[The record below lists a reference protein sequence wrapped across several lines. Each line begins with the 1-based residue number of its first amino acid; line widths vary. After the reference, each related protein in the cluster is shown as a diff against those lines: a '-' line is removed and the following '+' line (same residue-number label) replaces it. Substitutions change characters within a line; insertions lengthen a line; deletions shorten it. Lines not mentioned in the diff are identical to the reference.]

1 MEETDMSNLEATKT
15 NSISRPR
22 YGCAIG
28 AMYTAAAIP
37 GVMPITHCGPGCA
50 DKQYVSLAFYN
61 GFQGGGYSGGAVPP
75 SANISE
81 KEVVFGGNERLR
93 ELIQASVKIMDADL
107 FVVLTGCIPDIVGD
121 DIPSV
126 VSEFQQK
133 GVPIVYAETGGFRGN
148 NLIGHEIVVRAIIDQ
163 FIGDYS
169 GPKKQNTVNV
179 WTEVPYQNTFWRGDL
194 SEIKRILEGI
204 GLTVNILFGH
214 DSKGIS
220 EWRGIPEAAFN
231 LVISPWI
238 GLGTVEYLQKK
249 YNQPYLH
256 IPAIPIGALETSE
269 FLRKVSKFAGLSQD
283 KTEEFIKEEEEK
295 YYKYLEEFSD
305 FYSEYWWG
313 VPARFAVV
321 SDSTYNLSITRFLVR
336 QMGLIPV
343 RQIITENTPEEYK
356 EQIREEFWH
365 IDHDVSL
372 EVEFLE
378 DGYQIEESLRT
389 APEKPAIIFGT
400 TWDRDI
406 ARELKGNIVEI
417 GFPSS
422 YEVVLS
428 RAYVGYRGA
437 LSFIEKIFTI
447 AISASA

>member
-1 MEETDMSNLEATKT
+1 MSNLEDTKT

-28 AMYTAAAIP
+28 AMYTASAIP
-37 GVMPITHCGPGCA
+37 RVVPITHCGPGCA

-121 DIPSV
+121 DVPSV

-148 NLIGHEIVVRAIIDQ
+148 NLVGHEIVVRAIIDQ
-163 FIGDYS
+163 FVSDYS
-169 GPKKQNTVNV
+169 GDKKQSTVNV
-179 WTEVPYQNTFWRGDL
+179 WTEVPYQNTYWRGDL
-194 SEIKRILEGI
+194 GEIKRILEGI

-214 DSKGIS
+214 HSKGIS
-220 EWRGIPEAAFN
+220 EWKDIPNAAFN
-231 LVISPWI
+231 LVISPWV
-238 GLGTVEYLQKK
+238 GLGIAEHLKEK
-249 YNQPYLH
+249 YGQRYLH
-256 IPAIPIGALETSE
+256 IPAIPIGALETTE
-269 FLRKVSKFAGLSQD
+269 FLRKVSEFAQLDSD
-283 KTEEFIKEEEEK
+283 KTEAFIKKEEEI
-295 YYKYLEEFSD
+295 YYKYIEDFSD

-313 VPARFAVV
+313 VPARFAVI
-321 SDSTYNLSITRFLVR
+321 SDSAYNLAITKFLVR
-336 QMGLIPV
+336 QLGLISV
-343 RQIITENTPEEYK
+343 RQIITENTPEQYK
-356 EQIREEFWH
+356 EQIREQFRN

-406 ARELKGNIVEI
+406 AKELKGNIVEI

-428 RAYVGYRGA
+428 RSYVGYRGA
-437 LSFIEKIFTI
+437 LSIIEKIFTA

>member
-1 MEETDMSNLEATKT
+1 MSFFEDTKT

-37 GVMPITHCGPGCA
+37 GVVPITHCGPGCA

-75 SANISE
+75 SSNISE
-81 KEVVFGGNERLR
+81 KEVVFGGDNRLR
-93 ELIQASVKIMDADL
+93 ELIQASTKIMAADL

-126 VSEFQQK
+126 VGEFQHK
-133 GVPIVYAETGGFRGN
+133 GVPIVYAETGGFHGN
-148 NLIGHEIVVRAIIDQ
+148 NLTGHETVVRAIIDQ

-169 GPKKQNTVNV
+169 GDRVKNTVNV
-179 WTEVPYQNTFWRGDL
+179 WTEVPYQNTYWRGDL
-194 SEIKRILEGI
+194 GEIKRILEGI
-204 GLTVNILFGH
+204 GLKVNILFGH
-214 DSKGIS
+214 DSRGVR
-220 EWRGIPEAAFN
+220 EWLDIPKAAFN
-231 LVISPWI
+231 LVISPWV
-238 GLGTVEYLQKK
+238 GLGIAEHLHAK

-256 IPAIPIGALETSE
+256 IPAIPIGALETTE
-269 FLRKVSKFAGLSQD
+269 FLRKVSKFAGVNPRF
-283 KTEEFIKEEEEK
+283 TEEFINKEEES
-295 YYKYLEEFSD
+295 YYKYLEDFSD

-321 SDSTYNLSITRFLVR
+321 SDSIYNLSITKFLVK
-336 QMGLIPV
+336 QLGLISV
-343 RQIITENTPEEYK
+343 KQIITENTPEEYK
-356 EQIREEFWH
+356 EQVREEFRH
-365 IDHDVSL
+365 IDHDVNL

-378 DGYQIEESLRT
+378 DGYLIEESLRT
-389 APEKPAIIFGT
+389 AAEKPAIIFGT

-406 ARELKGNIVEI
+406 AKELKGNIVEI

-428 RAYVGYRGA
+428 RSYVGYKGA
-437 LSFIEKIFTI
+437 LSLIEKIFTV

>member
-1 MEETDMSNLEATKT
+1 MSLLEDTKT

-28 AMYTAAAIP
+28 ATHTAAAIP
-37 GVMPITHCGPGCA
+37 GVIPITHCGPGCA

-81 KEVVFGGNERLR
+81 NEVVFGGDNRLR
-93 ELIQASVKIMDADL
+93 ELIQASTKIMAADL

-133 GVPIVYAETGGFRGN
+133 GVPIVYAETGGFHGN
-148 NLIGHEIVVRAIIDQ
+148 NLVGHETVVRAIIDQ

-169 GPKKQNTVNV
+169 GNKIKNTVNV
-179 WTEVPYQNTFWRGDL
+179 WTEVPYQNTYWRGDL
-194 SEIKRILEGI
+194 GEIKRILEGI
-204 GLTVNILFGH
+204 GLKVNILFGH
-214 DSKGIS
+214 DSKGVT
-220 EWRGIPEAAFN
+220 EWLDIPKAAFN
-231 LVISPWI
+231 LVISPWV
-238 GLGTVEYLQKK
+238 GLGIAEHLQNK

-269 FLRKVSKFAGLSQD
+269 FLRKVSKFAGLNS
-283 KTEEFIKEEEEK
+283 KSTEEFIAKEEES
-295 YYKYLEEFSD
+295 YYKYVEDFSD

-321 SDSTYNLSITRFLVR
+321 SDSIYSLSITKFLVK
-336 QMGLIPV
+336 QLGLISV
-343 RQIITENTPEEYK
+343 KQIITENTPEEYK
-356 EQIREEFWH
+356 EQIREEFRH
-365 IDHDVSL
+365 IDHDVNL

-378 DGYQIEESLRT
+378 DGYLIEEALRT
-389 APEKPAIIFGT
+389 AAEKPAIIFGT

-406 ARELKGNIVEI
+406 AKELKGNIVEI

-428 RAYVGYRGA
+428 RSYVGYKGA
-437 LSFIEKIFTI
+437 LSLIEKIFTV

>member
-1 MEETDMSNLEATKT
+1 MSVLENIKT
-15 NSISRPR
+15 NTISRPR

-28 AMYTAAAIP
+28 AMYTASAIP
-37 GVMPITHCGPGCA
+37 GVVPITHCGPGCA
-50 DKQYVSLAFYN
+50 DKQYTSLAFYN

-81 KEVVFGGNERLR
+81 NEVVFGGDNRLR
-93 ELIQASVKIMDADL
+93 ELIQASIKIMDADL

-121 DIPSV
+121 DVPSV
-126 VSEFQQK
+126 VSEFQEK
-133 GVPIVYAETGGFRGN
+133 GIPIVYAETGGFHGN
-148 NLIGHEIVVRAIIDQ
+148 NLVGHEKVVRAIIDQ
-163 FIGDYS
+163 FVGDYT
-169 GPKKQNTVNV
+169 GKKIKDTVNI
-179 WTEVPYQNTFWRGDL
+179 WTEVPYQNTYWRGDL

-214 DSKGIS
+214 DSKGVR
-220 EWRGIPEAAFN
+220 EWLDIPKAAFN
-231 LVISPWI
+231 LVVSPWV
-238 GLGTVEYLQKK
+238 GLETAEHLRKK

-256 IPAIPIGALETSE
+256 IPTIPIGALETSE
-269 FLRKVSKFAGLSQD
+269 FLRKVSEFAGLDSE
-283 KTEEFIKEEEEK
+283 KTEAFVKKEEES
-295 YYKYLEEFSD
+295 YYKYLEDFSD

-321 SDSTYNLSITRFLVR
+321 SDSAYNLALAKFLVR
-336 QMGLIPV
+336 QLGLISV
-343 RQIITENTPEEYK
+343 KQIITENTPEEYK
-356 EQIREEFWH
+356 EKIREEFRH

-372 EVEFLE
+372 EIEFLE
-378 DGYQIEESLRT
+378 DGFQIEESLRT
-389 APEKPAIIFGT
+389 AKEKPAIIFGT

-428 RAYVGYRGA
+428 RAYAGYRGA
-437 LSFIEKIFTI
+437 LSLIEKIFTV

>member
-1 MEETDMSNLEATKT
+1 MSLLEDTKT

-28 AMYTAAAIP
+28 AMHTAAAIP
-37 GVMPITHCGPGCA
+37 RVIPITHCGPGCA

-81 KEVVFGGNERLR
+81 NEVVFGGDNRLR
-93 ELIQASVKIMDADL
+93 ELIQASTKIMDADL

-121 DIPSV
+121 DVPSV

-133 GVPIVYAETGGFRGN
+133 GIPIVYAETGGFHGN
-148 NLIGHEIVVRAIIDQ
+148 NLVGHETVVRAIVDQ
-163 FIGDYS
+163 FIGDYH
-169 GPKKQNTVNV
+169 GDKVKNTVNV
-179 WTEVPYQNTFWRGDL
+179 WTEVPYQNTYWRGDL
-194 SEIKRILEGI
+194 GEIKRILEGI
-204 GLTVNILFGH
+204 GLKVNILFGH
-214 DSKGIS
+214 DSKGVS
-220 EWRGIPEAAFN
+220 EWLDIPKAAFN
-231 LVISPWI
+231 LIISPWV
-238 GLGTVEYLQKK
+238 GLGIAEHLKAK
-249 YNQPYLH
+249 YHQQYLH
-256 IPAIPIGALETSE
+256 IPAIPIGALETSD
-269 FLRKVSKFAGLSQD
+269 FLRRVSKFAGLNSEF
-283 KTEEFIKEEEEK
+283 TEEFIKKEEES
-295 YYKYLEEFSD
+295 YYKYLEDFSD

-321 SDSTYNLSITRFLVR
+321 SDSIYSLSITKFLVK
-336 QMGLIPV
+336 QLGLISV
-343 RQIITENTPEEYK
+343 KQIITENTPEEYK
-356 EQIREEFWH
+356 EQIREEFRN
-365 IDHDVSL
+365 IDRDVSL

-389 APEKPAIIFGT
+389 AAEKPAIIFGT

-406 ARELKGNIVEI
+406 AKELKGNIVEI
-417 GFPSS
+417 SFPSS

-428 RAYVGYRGA
+428 RSYVGYKGA
-437 LSFIEKIFTI
+437 LSLIEKIFTA

>member
-1 MEETDMSNLEATKT
+1 MSYLEDTKT

-37 GVMPITHCGPGCA
+37 GVIPITHCGPGCA

-81 KEVVFGGNERLR
+81 NEVVFGGDNRLR
-93 ELIQASVKIMDADL
+93 ELIQASTKIMDADL

-133 GVPIVYAETGGFRGN
+133 GVPIVYAETGGFHGN
-148 NLIGHEIVVRAIIDQ
+148 NLVGHETVVRAIVDQ

-169 GPKKQNTVNV
+169 GDKIKNTVNV
-179 WTEVPYQNTFWRGDL
+179 WTEVPYQNTYWRGDL
-194 SEIKRILEGI
+194 AEIKRVLEGI
-204 GLTVNILFGH
+204 GLEVNILFGH
-214 DSKGIS
+214 NSRGVR
-220 EWRGIPEAAFN
+220 EWLDIPKAAFN
-231 LVISPWI
+231 LIISPWV
-238 GLGTVEYLQKK
+238 GLGIAEHLQTK

-256 IPAIPIGALETSE
+256 IPAIPIGALETTE
-269 FLRKVSKFAGLSQD
+269 FLRTVSKFAGLNSRF
-283 KTEEFIKEEEEK
+283 TEEFINKEEES
-295 YYKYLEEFSD
+295 YYKYIEDFSD

-321 SDSTYNLSITRFLVR
+321 SDSIYNLSITKFLVK
-336 QMGLIPV
+336 QLGLISV
-343 RQIITENTPEEYK
+343 KQIITENTPEEYK
-356 EQIREEFWH
+356 EQIREEFRH
-365 IDHDVSL
+365 IDHDVNL

-378 DGYQIEESLRT
+378 DGYLIEESLRT
-389 APEKPAIIFGT
+389 AAEIPAIIFGT

-406 ARELKGNIVEI
+406 AKELKGNIVEI

-428 RAYVGYRGA
+428 RSYVGYKGA
-437 LSFIEKIFTI
+437 LSLIEKIFTA

>member
-1 MEETDMSNLEATKT
+1 MSILENTKT
-15 NSISRPR
+15 NSVSRPR

-28 AMYTAAAIP
+28 AMYSAAAIP
-37 GVMPITHCGPGCA
+37 GVVPITHCGPGCA

-61 GFQGGGYSGGAVPP
+61 GFQGGGFSGGAVPP

-81 KEVVFGGNERLR
+81 KEVVFGGNERLK

-121 DIPSV
+121 DVPSV
-126 VSEFQQK
+126 VSEFQQR
-133 GVPIVYAETGGFRGN
+133 GVPVVYAETGGFRGN
-148 NLIGHEIVVRAIIDQ
+148 NFVGHEIVVRAIIDQ
-163 FIGDYS
+163 FVGDYD
-169 GPKKQNTVNV
+169 GEKKQKTVNV
-179 WTEVPYQNTFWRGDL
+179 WTEIPYQNTYWRGDL
-194 SEIKRILEGI
+194 SEIKRVLNGI

-220 EWRGIPEAAFN
+220 EWREIPRAAFN
-231 LVISPWI
+231 LVVSPWV
-238 GLGTVEYLQKK
+238 GLGIAEHLKEK
-249 YNQPYLH
+249 YEQPYLH
-256 IPAIPIGALETSE
+256 VPAIPIGAMETTE
-269 FLRKVSKFAGLSQD
+269 FLRKVSEFAGLD
-283 KTEEFIKEEEEK
+283 LIKTEEFIKKEEEL
-295 YYKYLEEFSD
+295 YYKYMEDFSD

-321 SDSTYNLSITRFLVR
+321 SDSAYNLAITKFLVR
-336 QMGLIPV
+336 QLGLISV
-343 RQIITENTPEEYK
+343 KQIITENTPEEYK
-356 EQIREEFWH
+356 EQIREQFRK
-365 IDHDVSL
+365 IDDDVSL

-378 DGYQIEESLRT
+378 DGYQIEQALRS

-406 ARELKGNIVEI
+406 AKELKGNIVEI

-428 RAYVGYRGA
+428 RAYAGYRGA
-437 LSFIEKIFTI
+437 LSIIEKIFTA

>member
-1 MEETDMSNLEATKT
+1 MSLLEDTKT

-37 GVMPITHCGPGCA
+37 GVIPITHCGPGCA

-81 KEVVFGGNERLR
+81 NEVVFGGDNRLR
-93 ELIQASVKIMDADL
+93 ELIQASTKIMDADL

-133 GVPIVYAETGGFRGN
+133 GVPIVYAETGGFHGN
-148 NLIGHEIVVRAIIDQ
+148 NLVGHETVVRAIVDQ
-163 FIGDYS
+163 FVGDYS
-169 GPKKQNTVNV
+169 GDKIKNTVNV
-179 WTEVPYQNTFWRGDL
+179 WTEVPYQNTYWRGDL
-194 SEIKRILEGI
+194 GEIKRVLEGI
-204 GLTVNILFGH
+204 GLEVNILFGH
-214 DSKGIS
+214 NSRGVR
-220 EWRGIPEAAFN
+220 EWLDIPKAAFN
-231 LVISPWI
+231 LIISPWV
-238 GLGTVEYLQKK
+238 GLGIAEHLQTK

-256 IPAIPIGALETSE
+256 IPSIPIGALETTE
-269 FLRKVSKFAGLSQD
+269 FLRRVSKFAGLNPGF
-283 KTEEFIKEEEEK
+283 TEEFINKEEES
-295 YYKYLEEFSD
+295 YYKYIEDFSD

-321 SDSTYNLSITRFLVR
+321 SDSIYNLSITKFLVK
-336 QMGLIPV
+336 QLGLISV
-343 RQIITENTPEEYK
+343 KQIITENTPEEYK
-356 EQIREEFWH
+356 EQIREEFRH
-365 IDHDVSL
+365 IDHDVNL

-378 DGYQIEESLRT
+378 DGYLIEESLRT
-389 APEKPAIIFGT
+389 AAEKPAIIFGT

-406 ARELKGNIVEI
+406 AKELKGNIVEI

-428 RAYVGYRGA
+428 RSYVGYKGA
-437 LSFIEKIFTI
+437 LSLIEKIFTA

>member
-1 MEETDMSNLEATKT
+1 MSYLEDTKT

-37 GVMPITHCGPGCA
+37 GVIPITHCGPGCA

-81 KEVVFGGNERLR
+81 NEVVFGGDNRLR
-93 ELIQASVKIMDADL
+93 ELIQASTKIMDADL

-133 GVPIVYAETGGFRGN
+133 GVPIVYAETGGFHGN
-148 NLIGHEIVVRAIIDQ
+148 NLVGHETVVRAIVDQ

-169 GPKKQNTVNV
+169 GDKVKNTVNV
-179 WTEVPYQNTFWRGDL
+179 WTEVPYQNTYWRGDL
-194 SEIKRILEGI
+194 GEIKRVLEGI
-204 GLTVNILFGH
+204 GLKVNILFGH
-214 DSKGIS
+214 NSGGVR
-220 EWRGIPEAAFN
+220 EWLDIPKADFN
-231 LVISPWI
+231 LIISPWV
-238 GLGTVEYLQKK
+238 GLGIAEHLRTK

-256 IPAIPIGALETSE
+256 IPAIPIGALETTE
-269 FLRKVSKFAGLSQD
+269 FLRKISKFAGLNPGF
-283 KTEEFIKEEEEK
+283 TEEFINKEEES
-295 YYKYLEEFSD
+295 YYKYIEDFSD

-321 SDSTYNLSITRFLVR
+321 SDSIYNLSITKFLVK
-336 QMGLIPV
+336 QLGLISV
-343 RQIITENTPEEYK
+343 KQIITENTPEEYK
-356 EQIREEFWH
+356 EQIREEFRH
-365 IDHDVSL
+365 IDHDVNL

-378 DGYQIEESLRT
+378 DGYLIEESLRT
-389 APEKPAIIFGT
+389 AAEKPAIIFGT

-406 ARELKGNIVEI
+406 AKELKGNIVEI

-428 RAYVGYRGA
+428 RSYVGYKGA
-437 LSFIEKIFTI
+437 LSLIEKIFTV

>member
-1 MEETDMSNLEATKT
+1 MSNLENIKT
-15 NSISRPR
+15 NSVSRPR

-37 GVMPITHCGPGCA
+37 GAVPITHCGPGCA

-93 ELIQASVKIMDADL
+93 ELIQASVKIMDAEL

-121 DIPSV
+121 DVPSV

-133 GVPIVYAETGGFRGN
+133 DVPIVYAETGGFRGN
-148 NLIGHEIVVRAIIDQ
+148 NLVGHEIVVRAILEQ
-163 FIGDYS
+163 FVGDYS
-169 GPKKQNTVNV
+169 CDKKQNTVNV
-179 WTEVPYQNTFWRGDL
+179 WTEIPYQNTYWRGDL

-220 EWRGIPEAAFN
+220 EWKDIPKAAFN
-231 LVISPWI
+231 LVISPWV
-238 GLGTVEYLQKK
+238 GLGIAEHLKEK
-249 YNQPYLH
+249 YKQPYLH
-256 IPAIPIGALETSE
+256 VPVIPIGALETTE
-269 FLRKVSKFAGLSQD
+269 FLRKVSEFAKLDSG
-283 KTEEFIKEEEEK
+283 KTEAFIKKEEEI
-295 YYKYLEEFSD
+295 YYKYMEDFSD

-313 VPARFAVV
+313 VPARFAVI
-321 SDSTYNLSITRFLVR
+321 SDSAYNLAITKFLVR
-336 QMGLIPV
+336 QLGLISV
-343 RQIITENTPEEYK
+343 KQIITENTPDEYK
-356 EQIREEFWH
+356 EQIREEFRH

-378 DGYQIEESLRT
+378 DGYQIEEALRS

-406 ARELKGNIVEI
+406 AKELKGNIVEI
-417 GFPSS
+417 GFPAS

-428 RAYVGYRGA
+428 RTYVGYKGA
-437 LSFIEKIFTI
+437 LSIIEKIFTA

>member
-1 MEETDMSNLEATKT
+1 MSNLEDTKT

-28 AMYTAAAIP
+28 AMYTASAIP
-37 GVMPITHCGPGCA
+37 RVMPITHCGPGCA

-93 ELIQASVKIMDADL
+93 ELIQGSIKIMDADL

-126 VSEFQQK
+126 VSEFQKK

-163 FIGDYS
+163 FVGDYK
-169 GPKKQNTVNV
+169 GHKIQNIVNV
-179 WTEVPYQNTFWRGDL
+179 WTEVPYQNTYWRGDL

-214 DSKGIS
+214 DSKGVS
-220 EWRGIPEAAFN
+220 EWKDIPRAAFN
-231 LVISPWI
+231 LVISPWV
-238 GLGTVEYLQKK
+238 GLEIAEYLQEK
-249 YNQPYLH
+249 YEQPYLH

-269 FLRKVSKFAGLSQD
+269 FLRKVSEFAKLDSD
-283 KTEEFIKEEEEK
+283 KTEAFIKKEEEN
-295 YYKYLEEFSD
+295 YYKYLEDFSD

-321 SDSTYNLSITRFLVR
+321 SDSAYNLAITKFLVR
-336 QMGLIPV
+336 QLGLISV
-343 RQIITENTPEEYK
+343 RQIITENTPEKYK
-356 EQIREEFWH
+356 EQIREEFRH
-365 IDHDVSL
+365 IDHDVSI

-406 ARELKGNIVEI
+406 AKELKGNIVEI

-428 RAYVGYRGA
+428 RSYVGYRGA
-437 LSFIEKIFTI
+437 LSIIEKIFTA

>member
-1 MEETDMSNLEATKT
+1 MSLLEDTKT

-37 GVMPITHCGPGCA
+37 GVIPITHCGPGCA

-81 KEVVFGGNERLR
+81 NEVVFGGDNRLR
-93 ELIQASVKIMDADL
+93 ELIQASTKIMDADL
-107 FVVLTGCIPDIVGD
+107 FIVLTGCIPDIVGD

-133 GVPIVYAETGGFRGN
+133 GVPIVYAETGGFHGN
-148 NLIGHEIVVRAIIDQ
+148 NLVGHETVVRAIVDQ

-169 GPKKQNTVNV
+169 GDKIKNTVNV
-179 WTEVPYQNTFWRGDL
+179 WTEVPYQNTYWRGDL
-194 SEIKRILEGI
+194 AEIKRVLEGI
-204 GLTVNILFGH
+204 GLEVNILFGH
-214 DSKGIS
+214 NSKGVR
-220 EWRGIPEAAFN
+220 EWLDIPKAAFN
-231 LVISPWI
+231 LIISPWV
-238 GLGTVEYLQKK
+238 GLGIAEHLQTK

-256 IPAIPIGALETSE
+256 IPAIPIGALETTE
-269 FLRKVSKFAGLSQD
+269 FLRKVSKFAGLNSGF
-283 KTEEFIKEEEEK
+283 TEEFINKEEEI
-295 YYKYLEEFSD
+295 YYKYIEDFSD

-313 VPARFAVV
+313 VPAKFAVV
-321 SDSTYNLSITRFLVR
+321 SDSIYNLSITKFLVK
-336 QMGLIPV
+336 QLGLISV
-343 RQIITENTPEEYK
+343 KQIITENTPEEYK
-356 EQIREEFWH
+356 EQIREEFRH
-365 IDHDVSL
+365 IDHDVNL

-378 DGYQIEESLRT
+378 DGYLIEESLRT
-389 APEKPAIIFGT
+389 AAEKPAIIFGT

-406 ARELKGNIVEI
+406 AKELKGSIVEI

-428 RAYVGYRGA
+428 RSYVGYKGA
-437 LSFIEKIFTI
+437 LSLIEKIFTA

>member
-1 MEETDMSNLEATKT
+1 MSLLEDTKT

-37 GVMPITHCGPGCA
+37 GVIPITHCGPGCA

-81 KEVVFGGNERLR
+81 NEVVFGGDNRLR
-93 ELIQASVKIMDADL
+93 ELIQASTKIMDADL

-133 GVPIVYAETGGFRGN
+133 GVPIVYAETGGFHGN
-148 NLIGHEIVVRAIIDQ
+148 NLVGHETVVRAIVDQ
-163 FIGDYS
+163 FVGDYS
-169 GPKKQNTVNV
+169 GDKIKNTVNV
-179 WTEVPYQNTFWRGDL
+179 WTEVPYQNTYWRGDL
-194 SEIKRILEGI
+194 GEIKRVLEGI
-204 GLTVNILFGH
+204 GLEVNILFGH
-214 DSKGIS
+214 NSRGVR
-220 EWRGIPEAAFN
+220 EWLDIPKAAFN
-231 LVISPWI
+231 LIISPWV
-238 GLGTVEYLQKK
+238 GLGIAKHLQTK
-249 YNQPYLH
+249 YSQPYLH
-256 IPAIPIGALETSE
+256 IPAIPIGALETTE
-269 FLRKVSKFAGLSQD
+269 FLRRVSKFAGLNPGF
-283 KTEEFIKEEEEK
+283 TEEFINKEEES
-295 YYKYLEEFSD
+295 YYKYIEDFSD

-321 SDSTYNLSITRFLVR
+321 SDSIYNLSITKFLVK
-336 QMGLIPV
+336 QLGLISV
-343 RQIITENTPEEYK
+343 KQIITENTPEEYK
-356 EQIREEFWH
+356 EQIREEFRH
-365 IDHDVSL
+365 IDHDVNL

-378 DGYQIEESLRT
+378 DGYLIEESLRT
-389 APEKPAIIFGT
+389 AAEKPAIIFGT

-406 ARELKGNIVEI
+406 AKELKGNIVEI

-428 RAYVGYRGA
+428 RSYVGYKGA
-437 LSFIEKIFTI
+437 LSLIEKIFTA

>member
-1 MEETDMSNLEATKT
+1 MSNLEDTKT

-28 AMYTAAAIP
+28 AMYTASAIP
-37 GVMPITHCGPGCA
+37 RVIPITHCGPGCA

-81 KEVVFGGNERLR
+81 KEVVFGGNERLK

-121 DIPSV
+121 DVPSV
-126 VSEFQQK
+126 VSEFQDK

-148 NLIGHEIVVRAIIDQ
+148 NLVGHEIVVRAIIDQ
-163 FIGDYS
+163 FVGDYE
-169 GPKKQNTVNV
+169 GDKKQNCINV
-179 WTEVPYQNTFWRGDL
+179 WTEIPYQNTYWRGDL

-220 EWRGIPEAAFN
+220 EWKDIPKAAFN
-231 LVISPWI
+231 LVVSPWV
-238 GLGTVEYLQKK
+238 GLGIAEHLKEK

-256 IPAIPIGALETSE
+256 IPAIPIGAIETTE
-269 FLRKVSKFAGLSQD
+269 FLRKVSEFAELD
-283 KTEEFIKEEEEK
+283 CANTEAFIKKEEEI
-295 YYKYLEEFSD
+295 YYKYIEDFSD

-321 SDSTYNLSITRFLVR
+321 SDSAYNLSITKFLTR
-336 QMGLIPV
+336 QLGLISV
-343 RQIITENTPEEYK
+343 KQIITENTPEEYR
-356 EQIREEFWH
+356 EQIREEFRH
-365 IDHDVSL
+365 IDNDVSL

-378 DGYQIEESLRT
+378 DGYQIEEALRT
-389 APEKPAIIFGT
+389 SAEKPAIIFGT

-406 ARELKGNIVEI
+406 ARELKGNIIEV

-428 RAYVGYRGA
+428 RSYVGYRGA
-437 LSFIEKIFTI
+437 LSIIEKIFTV

>member
-1 MEETDMSNLEATKT
+1 MSLLEDTKT

-28 AMYTAAAIP
+28 ALHTAAAIP
-37 GVMPITHCGPGCA
+37 GVIPITHCGPGCA

-81 KEVVFGGNERLR
+81 NEVVFGGDNRLR
-93 ELIQASVKIMDADL
+93 ELIQASTKIMAADL

-121 DIPSV
+121 DTPSV
-126 VSEFQQK
+126 VSEFQQR
-133 GVPIVYAETGGFRGN
+133 GVPIVYAETGGFHGN
-148 NLIGHEIVVRAIIDQ
+148 NLVGHETVVRAIIDQ
-163 FIGDYS
+163 FIGNCP
-169 GPKKQNTVNV
+169 GEKIKNTVNV
-179 WTEVPYQNTFWRGDL
+179 WTEVPYQNTYWRGDL
-194 SEIKRILEGI
+194 GEIKRILEGI
-204 GLTVNILFGH
+204 GLKVNILFGH
-214 DSKGIS
+214 DSKGVS
-220 EWRGIPEAAFN
+220 EWLDIPKAAFN
-231 LVISPWI
+231 LIISPWV
-238 GLGTVEYLQKK
+238 GLGIAEHLQNK

-269 FLRKVSKFAGLSQD
+269 FLRKVSEFAGLSS
-283 KTEEFIKEEEEK
+283 KFTEEFINKEEES
-295 YYKYLEEFSD
+295 YYKYLEDFSD

-321 SDSTYNLSITRFLVR
+321 SDSIYGLSITKFLVK
-336 QMGLIPV
+336 QLGLISV
-343 RQIITENTPEEYK
+343 KQIITENTPEEYK
-356 EQIREEFWH
+356 EQIREEFRH
-365 IDHDVSL
+365 IDHDVNL

-378 DGYQIEESLRT
+378 DGYQIEEALRT
-389 APEKPAIIFGT
+389 AAEKPAIIFGT

-406 ARELKGNIVEI
+406 AKELKGDIVEI

-428 RAYVGYRGA
+428 RSYVGYKGA
-437 LSFIEKIFTI
+437 LSLIEKIFTV

>member
-1 MEETDMSNLEATKT
+1 MSKLEDIKT

-37 GVMPITHCGPGCA
+37 GVVPITHCGPGCA
-50 DKQYVSLAFYN
+50 DKQYTSLAFYN

-81 KEVVFGGNERLR
+81 KEVVFGGDNRLH
-93 ELIQASVKIMDADL
+93 ELIQASVKIMEADL

-121 DIPSV
+121 DVPSV
-126 VSEFQQK
+126 VSEFQDK

-148 NLIGHEIVVRAIIDQ
+148 NLVGHETVVRAIIDQ
-163 FIGDYS
+163 FIGDYDGEKS
-169 GPKKQNTVNV
+169 KNTVNV
-179 WTEVPYQNTFWRGDL
+179 WTEVPYQNTYWRGDL

-204 GLTVNILFGH
+204 GLKVNILFGH

-220 EWRGIPEAAFN
+220 EWRDIPKASFN
-231 LVISPWI
+231 LVVSPWV
-238 GLGTVEYLQKK
+238 GLGIAEHLREK
-249 YNQPYLH
+249 YHQPYLH
-256 IPAIPIGALETSE
+256 IPAIPIGALETTE
-269 FLRKVSKFAGLSQD
+269 FLHKVSVFAGLDSGE
-283 KTEEFIKEEEEK
+283 TEAFIKNEEES
-295 YYKYLEEFSD
+295 YYKYIEDFSD

-321 SDSTYNLSITRFLVR
+321 SDSAYNLAITKFLVK
-336 QMGLIPV
+336 QLGLISV
-343 RQIITENTPEEYK
+343 KQIITENTPDEYK
-356 EQIREEFWH
+356 EQIREEFRN

-372 EVEFLE
+372 DVEFLE
-378 DGYQIEESLRT
+378 DGYQIEEAIRT

-428 RAYVGYRGA
+428 RTNVGYRGA
-437 LSFIEKIFTI
+437 LSLIEKIFTA